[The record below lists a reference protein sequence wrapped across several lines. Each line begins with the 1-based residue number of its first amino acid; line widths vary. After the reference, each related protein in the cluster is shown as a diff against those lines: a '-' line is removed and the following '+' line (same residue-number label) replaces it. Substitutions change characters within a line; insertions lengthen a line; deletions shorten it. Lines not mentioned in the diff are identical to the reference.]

1 MIWLWAAIS
10 IVLFFVGFFSGRHF
24 RQTNRKQEAVQPPH
38 IGTFIISTADGEVY
52 TVFDTDPK
60 TLKQGDFVA
69 VDILFADVKKS
80 QQNQGA

>member
-24 RQTNRKQEAVQPPH
+24 RETNRKQEAARPPH
-38 IGTFIISTADGEVY
+38 IGTFIISTTDGDIY
-52 TVFDTDPK
+52 TVFDTD
-60 TLKQGDFVA
+60 
-69 VDILFADVKKS
+69 DILFADVKKS